1 MLPDGPRLSALKS
14 AALVARVANGGNPV
28 AQPGDLYGEATWSGL
43 DGAAIAIRIDQIV
56 GQ

>member
-1 MLPDGPRLSALKS
+1 
-14 AALVARVANGGNPV
+14 VANGGNPV

-43 DGAAIAIRIDQIV
+43 DGTAKAIAIRIDQIV